1 MSFFKTTLLLGLM
14 TGLLMLIGGLIGGRH
29 GVAIFF
35 VIAAVMNFFSYWF
48 SDKIVLKAYGAQEL
62 DASSAPELYSIVN
75 ELAHSA
81 GIPMPRL
88 YLIDSDTPNAFAT
101 GRNVHHAAVA
111 VTRGIMR
118 ICTREELKGV
128 IGHELSHVTNHDILT
143 SSIAAT
149 LAGAVMMIG
158 SMIRWG
164 AIFGLGGRDDDGEG
178 GIAGLLIA
186 GILAPIAATLIQL
199 AISRT
204 REYQADASGAKLTHN
219 PMYLASALRKLEAA
233 NERMPLD
240 ASPATAHM
248 FIVNPL
254 SAAGISRLFSTHPP
268 IEERIHRLEQM
279 QAGQTGQG

>member
-1 MSFFKTTLLLGLM
+1 MSFFKTAMLLGLM
-14 TGLLMLIGGLIGGRH
+14 TGLLMVIGGLLGGAR
-29 GVAIFF
+29 GMGIFF

-48 SDKIVLKAYGAQEL
+48 SDKLVLRAYGAQEL
-62 DASSAPELYSIVN
+62 DAGSAPELYSIVN
-75 ELAHSA
+75 ELAHAAS
-81 GIPMPRL
+81 IPMPRL

-101 GRNVHHAAVA
+101 GRNAHHAAVA

-149 LAGAVMMIG
+149 MAGAVMMIG
-158 SMIRWG
+158 SMVRWG
-164 AIFGLGGRDDDGEG
+164 AIFGLGNRDDEEG
-178 GIAGLLIA
+178 GLAGLLVA

-204 REYQADASGAKLTHN
+204 REYQADASGAGLTHN
-219 PMYLASALRKLEAA
+219 PLYLASALRKLEAA
-233 NERMPLD
+233 NERLPMD
-240 ASPATAHM
+240 ASPATAHL

-279 QAGQTGQG
+279 SPGQIGQG

>member
-1 MSFFKTTLLLGLM
+1 MTSFFKTTLLLGLM
-14 TGLLMLIGGLIGGRH
+14 TGLLIAIGGLVGGRH
-29 GVAIFF
+29 GMAIFF
-35 VIAAVMNFFSYWF
+35 AIAVVMNFGSYWF
-48 SDKIVLKAYGAQEL
+48 SDKIVLRAYGAQEL
-62 DASSAPELYSIVN
+62 DAQSAPELYSIVN

-81 GIPMPRL
+81 NIPLPRL
-88 YLIDSDTPNAFAT
+88 YMIDSDTPNAFAT
-101 GRNVHHAAVA
+101 GRNAHHAAVA

-164 AIFGLGGRDDDGEG
+164 AIFGLGNRDDEEG

-186 GILAPIAATLIQL
+186 GVLAPIAATLIQL

-204 REYQADASGAKLTHN
+204 REYQADASGAHLTHN
-219 PMYLASALRKLEAA
+219 PLYLASALRKLEAA

-240 ASPATAHM
+240 ASPATAHL

-254 SAAGISRLFSTHPP
+254 SAAGFARLFSTHPP
-268 IEERIHRLEQM
+268 IEERIHRLEKM
-279 QAGQTGQG
+279 ASGQA

>member
-1 MSFFKTTLLLGLM
+1 MSFFKTTILLGLM
-14 TGLLMLIGGLIGGRH
+14 TGLLMVIGGLLGGRH
-29 GVAIFF
+29 GVVIFF

-48 SDKIVLKAYGAQEL
+48 SDKIVLRAYGAQEL

-88 YLIDSDTPNAFAT
+88 YMIDSDTPNAFAT

-158 SMIRWG
+158 IDDSM
-164 AIFGLGGRDDDGEG
+164 GRDFRTGQPRRRG
-178 GIAGLLIA
+178 RRHRGIAGRGHSRADRGDAHSA
-186 GILAPIAATLIQL
+186 G
-199 AISRT
+199 
-204 REYQADASGAKLTHN
+204 DF
-219 PMYLASALRKLEAA
+219 
-233 NERMPLD
+233 
-240 ASPATAHM
+240 AH
-248 FIVNPL
+248 
-254 SAAGISRLFSTHPP
+254 A
-268 IEERIHRLEQM
+268 
-279 QAGQTGQG
+279 

>member
-1 MSFFKTTLLLGLM
+1 MTSFLKTTLLLIAM
-14 TGLLMLIGGLIGGRH
+14 TGLLMLIGGLIGGQR
-29 GVAIFF
+29 GVVIFF

-111 VTRGIMR
+111 VTKGIMR

-128 IGHELSHVTNHDILT
+128 IGHELSHVINRDILT

-149 LAGAVMMIG
+149 LAGVVMMLATWA
-158 SMIRWG
+158 RWA
-164 AIFGLGGRDDDGEG
+164 AIFGGFGGRDENERG
-178 GIAGLLIA
+178 GFLELILMA
-186 GILAPIAATLIQL
+186 VLAP
-199 AISRT
+199 
-204 REYQADASGAKLTHN
+204 
-219 PMYLASALRKLEAA
+219 
-233 NERMPLD
+233 
-240 ASPATAHM
+240 
-248 FIVNPL
+248 
-254 SAAGISRLFSTHPP
+254 
-268 IEERIHRLEQM
+268 
-279 QAGQTGQG
+279 